1 MYEGTPRQLFARY
14 ALPQMIGLLF
24 NSVYLIVDG
33 VFIGH
38 RLGTDAMAAAA
49 VSVPLMEILI
59 ALSMAIASGAG
70 VLISGHL
77 SRGEG
82 DRAVRIFNVA
92 FSCSVGLG
100 LLICVFG
107 NVFIDGLAR
116 MLGSTED
123 IHAEATEYMRYIVTF
138 APFQIL
144 SFLLS
149 GLARNDGRPKLAM
162 IALAV
167 GSCSNILLDWL
178 FMYPLNLGIGGA
190 ALATALGPIFSVVI
204 ILPHF
209 VRARGALRFR
219 RTLPG
224 PGEVGQICALG
235 FPSFIMEFTI
245 GIITFV
251 YNAAICAGTT
261 ASWVWPRTWSSAT

>member
-1 MYEGTPRQLFARY
+1 MYEGTPRELFARY

-82 DRAVRIFNVA
+82 NRAVRIFNVA

-123 IHAEATEYMRYIVTF
+123 IFATIY
-138 APFQIL
+138 
-144 SFLLS
+144 
-149 GLARNDGRPKLAM
+149 
-162 IALAV
+162 
-167 GSCSNILLDWL
+167 
-178 FMYPLNLGIGGA
+178 
-190 ALATALGPIFSVVI
+190 
-204 ILPHF
+204 
-209 VRARGALRFR
+209 
-219 RTLPG
+219 
-224 PGEVGQICALG
+224 
-235 FPSFIMEFTI
+235 
-245 GIITFV
+245 
-251 YNAAICAGTT
+251 
-261 ASWVWPRTWSSAT
+261 